1 MGQTVPFVSKAELAA
16 GIESIKAIA
25 EAIRDLESV
34 PSGHLYARLM
44 TFASLESYE
53 TVITML
59 VKAEVIRK
67 ENDLLIWNV

>member
-1 MGQTVPFVSKAELAA
+1 MGQTVPFVSKAELTA

-44 TFASLESYE
+44 TFMSLESYE
-53 TVITML
+53 KVIDML
-59 VKAEVIRK
+59 VRAAVIRK
-67 ENDLLIWNV
+67 ENDLLIWNA